1 MKWDLP
7 QNKSEDTPT
16 GSAALDVNKF
26 QPIKD
31 GFNYAQPSNDV
42 TEPKLTS
49 AESPLYTKITPGVK
63 RPIRMGDSVAD
74 IVSKLYN
81 LIKFHDKDN
90 KTQHEIEHNF
100 QKELF
105 DNEDHRRNEILKI
118 FKKKKQISTLH
129 KTKSTKKT
137 EKKKDKSGPGGI
149 LSSMLSRLATATE
162 SLLPKA
168 LVPLAKT
175 FAKGAVVGAVTGA
188 GIGIYEQLKA
198 SEGLGK
204 AGKPGVAYGDV
215 GGKQTIGVGHL
226 ITKDE
231 KKQGFIQIG
240 DEQVKLGATLSN
252 DQMDVLLKQ
261 DVEKTTNIVKSQIG
275 KSWDKLND
283 NQKDALVS
291 YAYNIGGVK
300 SLIKKGLI
308 ESIESGNTE
317 KGASIVGHGIN
328 TVDGVAHEGLTK
340 RRHDEENLYKTPP
353 SIRNI
358 APNPNTLAPIQTSPR
373 LQPEQKPDNLGA
385 KSVAVADGKNAV
397 TENNNTK
404 LVVVKTGG
412 NVLVNN
418 TTSPRI
424 QKDANPLENWGL
436 N

>member
-1 MKWDLP
+1 MKWDLS

-49 AESPLYTKITPGVK
+49 VESPLYTKITPGVK

-118 FKKKKQISTLH
+118 FKKKKHISTLH
-129 KTKSTKKT
+129 KTKATKKT
-137 EKKKDKSGPGGI
+137 EKKKGDSGPGGI
-149 LSSMLSRLATATE
+149 LSSMLSRVATATE

-188 GIGIYEQLKA
+188 GIGIYEHLKA

-215 GGKQTIGVGHL
+215 GGRQTIGVGHL

-261 DVEKTTNIVKSQIG
+261 DVEKTANIVKSQIG

-291 YAYNIGGVK
+291 YAYNVGGVK

-317 KGASIVGHGIN
+317 EGASIVGHGIN
-328 TVDGVAHEGLTK
+328 TVDGVADKGLTK
-340 RRHDEENLYKTPP
+340 RRHGEENLYKSPP
-353 SIRNI
+353 STRNI
-358 APNPNTLAPIQTSPR
+358 APNTNTLAPIQTSPR

-385 KSVAVADGKNAV
+385 KSVAVADGKKAV

-418 TTSPRI
+418 TASPRI